1 MTDVEQPLDDDDFVP
16 SASFAGSRPGYVF
29 RDGARGSGYYR
40 DDGGNDQPVEEPP
53 PQKNNDEEPPALKQE
68 EDKERAAAA
77 ARLSRGLANS
87 CCVLRP
93 SPLHGVGVFAAVP
106 IERGRIITFPNP
118 PMARVAESALGQVP
132 PPVQELLARV
142 YPTGEEGMRRVPLDG
157 LHAVSLEC
165 YLNHLNGERAAL
177 EWVESQRHYVAR
189 RTVPAG
195 TELTVDYRQRGWLD
209 TYLPSKR
216 ERRGRK
222 QRRRG
227 R

>member
-1 MTDVEQPLDDDDFVP
+1 MADAEQEFVP
-16 SASFAGSRPGYVF
+16 SESFAGARPGYVF
-29 RDGARGSGYYR
+29 RSGDQGNGYYR
-40 DDGGNDQPVEEPP
+40 DDDRP
-53 PQKNNDEEPPALKQE
+53 DEEQTPSPPEQQPQQQQPEKDA
-68 EDKERAAAA
+68 ERSAAA

-106 IERGRIITFPNP
+106 IERGRIITFPEP
-118 PMARVAESALGQVP
+118 TMARVADSALGQVP
-132 PPVQELLARV
+132 PPIQELLARV

-157 LHAVSLEC
+157 LHAISLEC
-165 YLNHLNGERAAL
+165 YLNHLNGERATL
-177 EWVESQRHYVAR
+177 EWVTSQSHYVAR

-209 TYLPSKR
+209 IYLPSKR

>member
-1 MTDVEQPLDDDDFVP
+1 MSDAELKQSFVP
-16 SASFAGSRPGYVF
+16 SDSFAGSRPGYVF
-29 RDGARGSGYYR
+29 RTGDQGTGYYR
-40 DDGGNDQPVEEPP
+40 DDAPPKDVGDEQKSPKQQPAGG
-53 PQKNNDEEPPALKQE
+53 AHA
-68 EDKERAAAA
+68 ERSAAA

-106 IERGRIITFPNP
+106 IERGRVITFPEP
-118 PMARVAESALGQVP
+118 TMARVAESALGQVP
-132 PPVQELLARV
+132 PPIQELLVRV
-142 YPTGEEGMRRVPLDG
+142 YPTEEEGMRRVPLDG

-177 EWVESQRHYVAR
+177 EWVTSQRHYVAR